1 MGQAKKRG
9 TFEERK
15 AAAIE
20 DNRKT
25 IQLLREREE
34 AWWNSLT
41 PEEQEAVAKKRV
53 ERMYAMAALSKWT
66 AAANGGYRQN
76 LLDGIKVSNTGCV
89 SFR

>member
-15 AAAIE
+15 ESAIE

-25 IQLLREREE
+25 IQLLREQEE

-53 ERMYAMAALSKWT
+53 ERMHATASLTKWSAAS
-66 AAANGGYRQN
+66 GGYRGG
-76 LLDGIKVSNTGCV
+76 LLDGIKVSNTGRV